1 MNNQILSKA
10 TLMRLM
16 DRFYA
21 DKKRGISIELF
32 AELAGVSES
41 ILNSVF
47 RDKIVPLSEYI
58 QRRVSKAYLSWM
70 QGEVAVMQN
79 YDRSRFVQ
87 YRKEKKPMLR
97 RNMAV
102 TVIDGKMRLKIGIKN
117 KADYTD
123 YDIDEKLRG
132 YGKHSS

>member
-1 MNNQILSKA
+1 MNRQIISKA

-21 DKKRGISIELF
+21 DKRRGISIALF
-32 AELAGVSES
+32 AELAGVSETT
-41 ILNSVF
+41 LNDVF
-47 RDKIVPLSEYI
+47 RDKISPLSEYV

>member
-1 MNNQILSKA
+1 MNNKILSKT

-21 DKKRGISIELF
+21 DKNRGISIVLF
-32 AELAGVSES
+32 AELAGVSETT
-41 ILNSVF
+41 LDSVF
-47 RDKIVPLSEYI
+47 RDKISPLTEYV

-87 YRKEKKPMLR
+87 YRKEKKPMMR
-97 RNMAV
+97 RSMAV
-102 TVIDGKMRLKIGIKN
+102 TVINGQMKLKVGIKN
-117 KADYTD
+117 RADYSEF
-123 YDIDEKLRG
+123 DIDEKLRG

>member
-47 RDKIVPLSEYI
+47 RDKIVPLSEYV

-70 QGEVAVMQN
+70 QGEVAVM
-79 YDRSRFVQ
+79 
-87 YRKEKKPMLR
+87 
-97 RNMAV
+97 
-102 TVIDGKMRLKIGIKN
+102 
-117 KADYTD
+117 
-123 YDIDEKLRG
+123 
-132 YGKHSS
+132 